1 MRTKKFK
8 SFGDITLEPGDLVS
22 GERKT
27 LLYNIFQVKIHLLYP
42 QFYNVISSGKYP
54 FTVIFVREKEPK
66 TFLCGE
72 VISVKS
78 WS

>member
-27 LLYNIFQVKIHLLYP
+27 LLYNIFQVKIRLLYP
-42 QFYNVISSGKYP
+42 HF
-54 FTVIFVREKEPK
+54 
-66 TFLCGE
+66 
-72 VISVKS
+72 
-78 WS
+78 